1 MRVALLSDI
10 HGHLLALEAVLS
22 DLATQRIDQI
32 ACLGDTTLGGPQ
44 PSACVERIRA
54 LGCPTVQGNCDVAA
68 IRQRAEGLTPEA
80 MSDYARFGAWVAEI
94 DLWSSQALSD
104 ADVAWLAALPLTFT
118 LPLDDAGATLLCAH
132 GSPQSFNHRLAPDTP
147 EERLAELIG
156 PAEATAL
163 ACGHTHLPMLRRL
176 GALTIVNPG
185 SVGLPI
191 ARDDHGAS
199 YNRLDRAEYGILEY
213 AAGALRWE
221 PRRVALD
228 IAAGRTAARAS
239 GMPHV
244 DRWGSDWTQP

>member
-32 ACLGDTTLGGPQ
+32 ICLGDTTLGGPQ
-44 PSACVERIRA
+44 PSACAERIRE

-68 IRQRAEGLTPEA
+68 VRQRAEGLTPELMTA
-80 MSDYARFGAWVAEI
+80 YTGFGAWVAEI
-94 DLWSSQALSD
+94 DLWSSRALSD
-104 ADVAWLAALPLTFT
+104 ADIAWLAGLPLTIT
-118 LPLDDAGATLLCAH
+118 LPLDDGGATLLCAH
-132 GSPQSFNHRLAPDTP
+132 GLPQSFNHRLAPDTP

-156 PAEATAL
+156 PVEATAL

-191 ARDDHGAS
+191 AHNEDGAL
-199 YNRLDRAEYGILEY
+199 YNLIDRPEYGILEY
-213 AAGALRWE
+213 ATGALRWE

-228 IAAGRTAARAS
+228 AAAVRAAARAS
-239 GMPHV
+239 GMPHA
-244 DRWGSDWTQP
+244 DRWGSDWTQA